1 MPRPST
7 PRSSLWG
14 VPAPTSPSQALR
26 RRIGVGIAVLLVLA
40 LALWAVKSVASGED
54 TEAAT
59 SSSTSAP
66 SSQGKDG
73 ASDTKGEDGKEKQTK
88 KATKSAS
95 PTLPPYH
102 STGEY
107 EKVSTESKVRGTGG
121 QLVTYSVEVEKGSG
135 VDPEKFASFVDTV
148 LDNPRGWTADGE
160 ARFQRVTGEGADLR
174 LHLATPDTVD
184 DFCYAAGFKTLGK
197 VSCTVGPDVMFNLD
211 RWYIGVDQV
220 DDLKTYRQYLINH
233 EIGHYL
239 GHPHE
244 ACPGK
249 GEVAPVMLQQT
260 FSLDGCKP
268 NAWPRAADG
277 SEIHGPPSNE

>member
-1 MPRPST
+1 M
-7 PRSSLWG
+7 G
-14 VPAPTSPSQALR
+14 V
-26 RRIGVGIAVLLVLA
+26 AVLLVLV

-59 SSSTSAP
+59 SSSTSSA
-66 SSQGKDG
+66 SQQGKD
-73 ASDTKGEDGKEKQTK
+73 AEKETKGNDGKGGQEKQQ

-135 VDPEKFASFVDTV
+135 VDPEKFASFVDSV
-148 LDNPRGWTADGE
+148 LKNPRGWTADGE
-160 ARFQRVTGEGADLR
+160 ARFQRLAGDDADLR
-174 LHLATPDTVD
+174 IHLATPDTVD
-184 DFCYAAGFKTLGK
+184 DFCYPAGFETLGK

-211 RWYIGVDQV
+211 RWYIGVDHV
-220 DDLKTYRQYLINH
+220 DDLQTYRQYLINH
-233 EIGHYL
+233 EVGHYL